1 MRSRN
6 LIILTLAV
14 VALGAFIFFVER
26 HQPTTEERVKRAHRV
41 FPDLDGD
48 AVVEVEIDRAGGP
61 VRLLRT
67 DQAWRLTEPVDSPA
81 EASTVNALVGAIA
94 ALDVERTLSLDEIDL
109 SDYGLD
115 DPAFGVVLVDADG
128 RRFSLAVGDPTPLGS
143 NRAVRRG
150 LDDVIVMTSGAFVAG
165 LDREIDDWR
174 SRDVVDLLEQNLASV
189 EIVTAED
196 HIRAERKNGRWQL
209 EQPLV
214 DLADRSQMQSLV
226 SELNTLRVSEFL
238 PADADP
244 AELGLD
250 PPAFRVFLEPSDG
263 SADLTLDLAAATDDA
278 ATVACRRNGVDL
290 FRVSA
295 VIETRLAKAPVLWRS
310 KEVWP
315 FSSWDVATA
324 EFAKD
329 DEKVVVRED
338 GGLWE
343 LDDGSAADSAEVRR
357 RLDALADLVVREHD
371 LMLPPT
377 GVLGSVVLVLD
388 NDEGAEGLT
397 YTFYAPMEEG
407 GSAAVTVST
416 RGDVMGIDAV
426 SAETILDDLD
436 KLGAPVEE
444 PPTED

>member
-14 VALGAFIFFVER
+14 VFLGAFIFFVER
-26 HQPTTEERVKRAHRV
+26 HQPTTEERIERANRV
-41 FPDLDGD
+41 FPDLDED
-48 AVVEVEIDRAGGP
+48 SVVEVEIDGAKGP
-61 VRLLRT
+61 IRLARS
-67 DQAWRLTEPVDSPA
+67 DQAWRLLAPVDTPA
-81 EASTVNALVGAIA
+81 EASTVNALIAAIA
-94 ALDVERTLSLDEIDL
+94 ALDVERTLSLDELDL
-109 SDYGLD
+109 SEYGLD
-115 DPAFGVVLVDADG
+115 DPAFGVVLVGKDG
-128 RRFSLAVGDPTPLGS
+128 TRFSLAVGDATPLGS
-143 NRAVRRG
+143 NRAVRRD
-150 LDDVIVMTSGAFVAG
+150 LDDEIVMTSGAFVAG
-165 LDREIDDWR
+165 LDREVDDWR
-174 SRDVVDLLEQNLASV
+174 SRDVVNLLEQDLASV

-196 HIRAERKNGRWQL
+196 HIRAERANGRWQL
-209 EQPLV
+209 EEPLV
-214 DLADRSQMQSLV
+214 DLADRDQMQSLV
-226 SELNTLRVSEFL
+226 SELNALRVSEFL

-250 PPAFRVFLEPSDG
+250 PPAFRVILEPSDG

-290 FRVSA
+290 FRVPA

-310 KEVWP
+310 SEVWP

-324 EFAKD
+324 EFSNG
-329 DEKVVVRED
+329 DEKIVVRED
-338 GGLWE
+338 GGLWK
-343 LDDGSAADSAEVRR
+343 LDDGREADSVEVRR

-371 LMLPPT
+371 LILPPT
-377 GVLGSVVLVLD
+377 GVMGSVVLVLD
-388 NDEGAEGLT
+388 NDDGAEGLT

-436 KLGAPVEE
+436 ELSAPVEE